1 MNVRQRTGDKRAL
14 VDVNSTSPVEIIP
27 PASGYSHACL
37 QICLTEASG
46 ASLRKITLME
56 GSGNIFPFT
65 LGASGT
71 IIWDITGAP
80 LELAMGSGLY
90 GRLDSAGAVTVLAR
104 YVSHDQRTPTNLNP
118 ATYIPRAIRKP
129 NELGD
134 Q

>member
-14 VDVNSTSPVEIIP
+14 VDVNSTSPIEIIP
-27 PASGYSHACL
+27 PQSGYTHACL
-37 QICLTEASG
+37 QILLTEASG
-46 ASLRKITLME
+46 SLRKITFME

-80 LELAMGSGLY
+80 MELATGSGLY
-90 GRLDSAGAVTVLAR
+90 GKLDGAGSVQVMAR
-104 YVSHDQRTPTNLNP
+104 WVSHDQRTPTNLNP
-118 ATYIPRAIRKP
+118 ATYIPRTVRKP